1 MTKRY
6 LTPADEAKLGELLI
20 GGVNRTSALAE
31 LEQLIATKVGEAV
44 VEDRRLRG
52 AGGAGVEIG

>member
-6 LTPADEAKLGELLI
+6 LTPADEAKLDELLI